1 MVDTAYP
8 WNPAA
13 PVPAD
18 MARLFK
24 VDWSDHR
31 RKKGLNPAP
40 ARIVLSGNLHHE
52 HKPIIRRQAAI

>member
-1 MVDTAYP
+1 MSNTAYP

-13 PVPAD
+13 QVPAH
-18 MARLFK
+18 MAHLFK

-31 RKKGLNPAP
+31 RKKGLNPTP
-40 ARIVLSGNLHHE
+40 TRIVLSGNLEYE